1 MTRTLAIAAVLMV
14 ALGACAGTPKE
25 LAANERK
32 ECRSIEVTGSKFP
45 KQDCRTVED
54 WAKQDEA
61 EKARSEG
68 LLGTSRQG
76 VQP

>member
-1 MTRTLAIAAVLMV
+1 MTRTVGVAAVLVV
-14 ALGACAGTPKE
+14 ALSGCAGTPKE
-25 LAANERK
+25 LAANERE

-45 KQDCRTVED
+45 KKDCRTVED
-54 WAKQDEA
+54 WAKHDED

-68 LLGTSRQG
+68 LLSTSRQG

>member
-1 MTRTLAIAAVLMV
+1 MMKTATLAALLAI

-45 KQDCRTVED
+45 KEDCRTVED

>member
-1 MTRTLAIAAVLMV
+1 MTRTLAISAVLLM

-54 WAKQDEA
+54 WAKEDDA

>member
-1 MTRTLAIAAVLMV
+1 MTRPIAFAALLAL

-25 LAANERK
+25 LAAHERE
-32 ECRSIEVTGSKFP
+32 ECRSIPVTGSKFP
-45 KQDCRTVED
+45 KQDCRTVSD
-54 WAKQDEA
+54 WAKYDEE

>member
-1 MTRTLAIAAVLMV
+1 MTRTLAISAVLLM

-54 WAKQDEA
+54 WAKEDEA

-68 LLGTSRQG
+68 LLGTSRQS